1 MKKLMSLLILSTT
14 LVSLARIV
22 SAGETYTMDVPVP
35 CHPYCLSSF
44 DVYPA
49 IDPVTHRGYYFKP
62 PISVNYSS
70 RSEILLINHVL
81 PLNKSEL
88 LS

>member
-1 MKKLMSLLILSTT
+1 MKKLMGLLILSTT
-14 LVSLARIV
+14 LALAQVV
-22 SAGETYTMDVPVP
+22 SADESYTMNVPVP
-35 CHPYCLSSF
+35 CHPYCLSSL

-49 IDPVTHRGYYFKP
+49 IDLSTHQGYYFKQLTR
-62 PISVNYSS
+62 VNYSS
-70 RSEILLINHVL
+70 RAELLLINNAL